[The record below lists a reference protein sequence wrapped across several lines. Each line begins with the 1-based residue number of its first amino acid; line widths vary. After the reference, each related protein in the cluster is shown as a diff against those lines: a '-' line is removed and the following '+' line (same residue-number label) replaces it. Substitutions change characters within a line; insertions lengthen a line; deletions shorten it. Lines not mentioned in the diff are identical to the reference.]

1 MPKSKVRP
9 GAKAKLN
16 AKRQAARSA
25 IERSKSEPTNSGNP
39 GGKTYHGNSLAGA
52 VKLGGMANKPAFHNR
67 KGSGE

>member
-1 MPKSKVRP
+1 MPKSKARP

-39 GGKTYHGNSLAGA
+39 GGKTYYGNSLAGA
-52 VKLGGMANKPAFHNR
+52 VRMGMSNRPTAFHNR
-67 KGSGE
+67 KSGGE

>member
-1 MPKSKVRP
+1 MPKSKLRP
-9 GAKAKLN
+9 EAVEKKKRANALKLKN
-16 AKRQAARSA
+16 RSVKQA
-25 IERSKSEPTNSGNP
+25 PTDSGNP